1 MDRAVWDHPGVPAL
15 DDPQTRTAVDALRAG
30 ALRWLGGGVVA
41 VVLGVLLGA
50 AVVRI
55 VDSGGTRPPFAGLMV
70 VALVAGGVAVGL
82 AGLGSLL
89 RVRRWTAG
97 LARTEWRTGVLRI
110 AGPAVLQVE
119 PLGFDEFTDDPL
131 RLRLVSTAVW
141 RTRAVQQLN
150 GADVRYAEVGR
161 QEWVLTADGA
171 GTLYGARVAGRR

>member
-1 MDRAVWDHPGVPAL
+1 MPAL

-30 ALRWLGGGVVA
+30 ALRWLAGGVVA

-55 VDSGGTRPPFAGLMV
+55 VENGGPRPPFVGLMV
-70 VALVAGGVAVGL
+70 VALVAGGLSVAV

-89 RVRRWTAG
+89 RIRRWTAA
-97 LARTEWRTGVLRI
+97 LARTDWRAGVLRI

-119 PLGFDEFTDDPL
+119 PLGFDEFADEPL
-131 RLRLVSTAVW
+131 RLRLMSTAVW

-150 GADVRYAEVGR
+150 GADVRYAEISPR
-161 QEWVLTADGA
+161 EWVLTADGA
-171 GTLYGARVAGRR
+171 GTLYGARTVSRR

>member
-1 MDRAVWDHPGVPAL
+1 MPAL

-55 VDSGGTRPPFAGLMV
+55 ADNGGSRPPFAGLMV
-70 VALVAGGVAVGL
+70 VALVCGGLAAAV

-89 RVRRWTAG
+89 RVRRWTAA
-97 LARTEWRTGVLRI
+97 LARTEWRAGLLRV

-119 PLGFDEFTDDPL
+119 PWGFDELTDIPL
-131 RLRLVSTAVW
+131 QLQLVSTAVW
-141 RTRAVQQLN
+141 RTRAVQQLD
-150 GADVRYAEVGR
+150 GAEVRYAEVSAT
-161 QEWVLTADGA
+161 EWLLTADGA
-171 GTLYGARVAGRR
+171 GTVYGARTARRR

>member
-1 MDRAVWDHPGVPAL
+1 VPAL

-55 VDSGGTRPPFAGLMV
+55 VENGAARPPFAGLMV
-70 VALVAGGVAVGL
+70 VALVVGGISVAV

-89 RVRRWTAG
+89 RIRRWTAA
-97 LARTEWRTGVLRI
+97 LARTDWRAGVLRI

-119 PLGFDEFTDDPL
+119 PLGFDEFADEPL
-131 RLRLVSTAVW
+131 RLKLMSTAVW

-150 GADVRYAEVGR
+150 GADVRYAEVSAR
-161 QEWVLTADGA
+161 EWLLTADGA
-171 GTLYGARVAGRR
+171 GTLYGARTVRRR

>member
-1 MDRAVWDHPGVPAL
+1 VPAL

-30 ALRWLGGGVVA
+30 ALRWLAGGVVA

-55 VDSGGTRPPFAGLMV
+55 VENGGPRPPFVGLMV
-70 VALVAGGVAVGL
+70 VALVAGGLSVAV

-89 RVRRWTAG
+89 RIRRWTAA
-97 LARTEWRTGVLRI
+97 LARTDWRAGLLRI

-119 PLGFDEFTDDPL
+119 PLDFDEFTDEPL
-131 RLRLVSTAVW
+131 RLRLMSTAVW

-150 GADVRYAEVGR
+150 GADVRYAEVSPR
-161 QEWVLTADGA
+161 EWLLTADGA
-171 GTLYGARVAGRR
+171 GTLYGARTVSRR

>member
-1 MDRAVWDHPGVPAL
+1 VPAL

-30 ALRWLGGGVVA
+30 GLRWLAGGVVA

-55 VDSGGTRPPFAGLMV
+55 VENGGPRPPFVGLMV
-70 VALVAGGVAVGL
+70 VALVAGGLSVAV

-89 RVRRWTAG
+89 RIRRWTVA
-97 LARTEWRTGVLRI
+97 LARTDWRAGVLRI

-119 PLGFDEFTDDPL
+119 PLGFDEFADEPL
-131 RLRLVSTAVW
+131 RLRLMSTAVW

-150 GADVRYAEVGR
+150 GADVRYAEISPR
-161 QEWVLTADGA
+161 EWVLTADGA
-171 GTLYGARVAGRR
+171 GTLYGARTVSRR

>member
-1 MDRAVWDHPGVPAL
+1 VPAL

-55 VDSGGTRPPFAGLMV
+55 VDDGGTRPPFAGLMV
-70 VALVAGGVAVGL
+70 VALVAGGVAVGV

-89 RVRRWTAG
+89 RTRRWTAG

-119 PLGFDEFTDDPL
+119 PLGFDEYTDDPL

>member
-1 MDRAVWDHPGVPAL
+1 VPAL

-30 ALRWLGGGVVA
+30 ALRWLAGGVVA

-55 VDSGGTRPPFAGLMV
+55 VENGGPRPPFVGLMV
-70 VALVAGGVAVGL
+70 VALVAGGLSVAV

-89 RVRRWTAG
+89 RIRRWTAA
-97 LARTEWRTGVLRI
+97 LARTDWRAGVLRI

-119 PLGFDEFTDDPL
+119 PLGFDEFADEPL
-131 RLRLVSTAVW
+131 RLRLMSTAVW

-150 GADVRYAEVGR
+150 GADVRYAEISPR
-161 QEWVLTADGA
+161 EWVLTADGA
-171 GTLYGARVAGRR
+171 GTLYGARTVSRR